1 MLPGGHGGYN
11 ITFVPFTGNGRAGK
25 PVVFADGFAGPSPSD
40 KNVKGAKYRP
50 VGVTVAPDGSLYVV
64 DTLKGR
70 LWHIT
75 YDGKN

>member
-1 MLPGGHGGYN
+1 M
-11 ITFVPFTGNGRAGK
+11 TFVPFDKAGK
-25 PVVFADGFAGPSPSD
+25 AGTPEIFAGNFAGPAAVDRNTGKAQFRPS
-40 KNVKGAKYRP
+40 
-50 VGVTVAPDGSLYVV
+50 GVTVAPDGSLYVV